1 VKNRSVTIL
10 LAVGIAA
17 IPSVAPRPGFA
28 QESPSV
34 DAPRAAAPVARQSWT
49 ADRRA
54 FAVGD
59 VITVLVDERTLAS
72 ATTGNFASDRRRRDM
87 RVDASQSV
95 TSSIPNVSAS
105 VGSIND
111 AESRQ
116 RGEAQRQNRFVGEMT
131 VRVVSIDN
139 GLLQVRGEKRTTV
152 DRSQQELTLTGWVR
166 PQDVSAQN
174 LLESWRIGDAQLLY
188 TSRGG
193 LDRPRGGIIT
203 RIISVFWP

>member
-1 VKNRSVTIL
+1 VKNSGTL
-10 LAVGIAA
+10 LLLVATVGWSAPGAGAA
-17 IPSVAPRPGFA
+17 SAQDAP
-28 QESPSV
+28 V
-34 DAPRAAAPVARQSWT
+34 LDAPRAAGPAARQSWT
-49 ADRRA
+49 ADRRG
-54 FAVGD
+54 FVVGD

-72 ATTGNFASDRRRRDM
+72 ATSGNFASDRRRRDM
-87 RVDASQSV
+87 RVDASQNV
-95 TSSIPNVSAS
+95 TSAIPSVGAS

-116 RGEAQRQNRFVGEMT
+116 RGGAVRQNRFVGEMT
-131 VRVVSIDN
+131 VRVVSIEN
-139 GLLQVRGEKRTTV
+139 GMLQVRGEKSTTV
-152 DRSQQELTLTGWVR
+152 DRSEQALTLTGWVR

-174 LLESWRIGDAQLLY
+174 LLESWRIGDAQLVY